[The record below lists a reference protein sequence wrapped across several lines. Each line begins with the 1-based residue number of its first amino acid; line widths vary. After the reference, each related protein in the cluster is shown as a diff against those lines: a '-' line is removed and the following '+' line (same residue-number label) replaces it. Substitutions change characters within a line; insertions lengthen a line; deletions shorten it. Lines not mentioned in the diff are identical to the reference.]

1 MVQPQ
6 EQVRASP
13 EKGACGRPFFAV
25 GAVGHN
31 VTDGRPA
38 GGCGFSEMHNS
49 FLAAGVLYCVG
60 KGFLMMDS
68 LHTLL
73 HRARR
78 TYLDFIKWLV
88 LGSAVGVVV
97 AFAGAGFH
105 HLTEY
110 AREIRLENGW
120 LLYLLPLMG
129 LLIVALYRL
138 AGMHG
143 DRGTNAVL
151 LAVRENEGIP
161 LRIFPLISVST
172 ALTHLAGG
180 SSGREGAAL
189 QLGSSIAS
197 FLGRKIR
204 LSSKEA
210 RALTMCGMAAGFA
223 AVFGTPLA
231 SAVFAL
237 EVVSV
242 GAMHYAALA
251 PCMAAALVAQQV
263 ALRLGCE
270 PVGFGLVQVPETG
283 WAVLTAG
290 IVMGVSCG
298 LLGWF
303 EAVVFRT
310 VHHLYEKKLPNPY
323 LRVVTGAVLVV
334 CMTLVLGTRDYN
346 GAGMDG
352 ITRAIA
358 GQALPWAFACKLLM
372 TALTLGAGFK
382 GGEIVPT
389 FFIGATFGCTV
400 GGFLGL
406 PAGFAAALGM
416 VGLFCAVTNA
426 PLASML
432 LAYELF
438 GGAGLPLFALV
449 CAVTYRLSG
458 YGGLYGAQ
466 QIVYSKETVLTRED
480 EEAEE
485 AAEER
490 AEYEAKVE
498 KRAEQLKE
506 ALRAKGLAVPGP
518 EDGMAERCLDGE
530 AQEEAKGEPA
540 LRG

>member
-1 MVQPQ
+1 
-6 EQVRASP
+6 
-13 EKGACGRPFFAV
+13 
-25 GAVGHN
+25 
-31 VTDGRPA
+31 
-38 GGCGFSEMHNS
+38 
-49 FLAAGVLYCVG
+49 
-60 KGFLMMDS
+60 MDT

-78 TYLDFIKWLV
+78 TYLDFLRWLV

-110 AREIRLENGW
+110 ARAIRLANGW
-120 LLYLLPLMG
+120 LLFLLPLAG
-129 LLIVALYRL
+129 LLIVALYQF
-138 AGMHG
+138 AGMYG

-151 LAVRENEGIP
+151 LAVRENEAIP

-172 ALTHLAGG
+172 ALTHLTGG

-197 FLGRKIR
+197 FLGRKLR
-204 LSSKEA
+204 LPDKEA
-210 RALTMCGMAAGFA
+210 RVLAMCGMAAGFS

-263 ALRLGCE
+263 ASWLGCG
-270 PVGFGLVQVPETG
+270 PVGFGLVQPPETG
-283 WAVLTAG
+283 WAALAAGVVL
-290 IVMGVSCG
+290 GVLCG

-323 LRVVTGAVLVV
+323 LRVAAGAVLVIG
-334 CMTLVLGTRDYN
+334 MTLLLGTRDYN

-352 ITRAIA
+352 IIRAVA

-400 GGFLGL
+400 GAWLGL

-426 PLASML
+426 PLASIL

-466 QIVYSKETVLTRED
+466 QIIYSKETVLTRED

-485 AAEER
+485 AAE
-490 AEYEAKVE
+490 YEARVE
-498 KRAEQLKE
+498 KRAEQVKE
-506 ALRAKGLAVPGP
+506 SLRAKGLAVPDP
-518 EDGMAERCLDGE
+518 EDGMAERQLDGE
-530 AQEEAKGEPA
+530 GEEAPGRGPA
-540 LRG
+540 LRR